1 METTIRSFIVI
12 GRDLCHSLMTL
23 LCYLTIIVL
32 DHCFGRWKLIIVS
45 DYFGTLPQV
54 LRRQQKWNVESTSS
68 LSRVREGQGRMAHR
82 PAWAFIPRAWKHFC
96 PQPGTTK
103 NLNSGSSRLQEKN
116 CQVRTWSCPTHSQRP
131 SKTSQGLCFPMK
143 WGSSPNQ
150 HCKKVRRQKVE
161 GLALGKWVQDEVA
174 GRTESVSRD
183 DILSVQSSPCTCT
196 SFLALYLWYSVLKAY
211 KPWWHTQSIRHRSQS
226 TMYIPD
232 TSSAF
237 NVLLHPWYSAEILK
251 RGGVGLLR
259 FMPLLV
265 FLCLFCSTRQ

>member
-1 METTIRSFIVI
+1 MA
-12 GRDLCHSLMTL
+12 LYHK
-23 LCYLTIIVL
+23 
-32 DHCFGRWKLIIVS
+32 CFVGSKS
-45 DYFGTLPQV
+45 GM
-54 LRRQQKWNVESTSS
+54 
-68 LSRVREGQGRMAHR
+68 LSRLHLCQGCERAKGGWPTGQLEPLFPAPENIFAHNQAPPKTSTPAQVGWGR
-82 PAWAFIPRAWKHFC
+82 
-96 PQPGTTK
+96 
-103 NLNSGSSRLQEKN
+103 KN

-143 WGSSPNQ
+143 WLRRGSSPNQ
-150 HCKKVRRQKVE
+150 HCIKVRRQKVE

-196 SFLALYLWYSVLKAY
+196 SFLALYLWYSVLKAC

-237 NVLLHPWYSAEILK
+237 NVLLHPWYNGTVQK
-251 RGGVGLLR
+251 Y
-259 FMPLLV
+259 
-265 FLCLFCSTRQ
+265 

>member
-1 METTIRSFIVI
+1 MSFIVI
-12 GRDLCHSLMTL
+12 ESDLCHSLITL
-23 LCYLTIIVL
+23 LCYLTIIDL
-32 DHCFGRWKLIIVS
+32 EDAGF
-45 DYFGTLPQV
+45 YFFLTTLALLPQA
-54 LRRQQKWNVESTSS
+54 LRKQQKWNVESTSS

-103 NLNSGSSRLQEKN
+103 NFNSGSSRFPEKN

-143 WGSSPNQ
+143 WLRRGSSPNQ
-150 HCKKVRRQKVE
+150 HCIKVRRQKVE

-196 SFLALYLWYSVLKAY
+196 SFLVVLS
-211 KPWWHTQSIRHRSQS
+211 TQSLQALM
-226 TMYIPD
+226 T
-232 TSSAF
+232 
-237 NVLLHPWYSAEILK
+237 HPEHTA
-251 RGGVGLLR
+251 
-259 FMPLLV
+259 
-265 FLCLFCSTRQ
+265 